1 MKKSEAR
8 VNHYLLDTNVI
19 SETARPQPDA
29 GVLRWFNQL
38 SILRLPAVGIYELA
52 SGIQRLPAGKKRE
65 FLEAWLAELLASDCD
80 VLPFDRAA
88 AFTCAALESEAR
100 RRGRPI
106 ELRDLLIL
114 AIAKSQDLGVATRN
128 VDHFRGFGVPVYDPF
143 NDVQIL

>member
-1 MKKSEAR
+1 MS
-8 VNHYLLDTNVI
+8 HYLLDTNVV
-19 SETARPQPDA
+19 SETARPKPDA
-29 GVLRWFNQL
+29 GVIRWLGQL
-38 SILRLPAVGIYELA
+38 STLQLPAVGVYELA

-65 FLEAWLAELLASDCD
+65 FLEGWFAELLASDCD

-88 AFTCAALESEAR
+88 ALVCAALESEAR
-100 RRGRPI
+100 RRGRAI

-143 NDVQIL
+143 NDTQIF

>member
-1 MKKSEAR
+1 
-8 VNHYLLDTNVI
+8 VNDYLLDTNVI
-19 SETARPQPDA
+19 SETTRPQPDA
-29 GVLRWFNQL
+29 GVIRWL
-38 SILRLPAVGIYELA
+38 GELPLLRLPAIGVFELA

-65 FLEAWLAELLASDCD
+65 FLEDWFAELLAADCN

-88 AFTCAALESEAR
+88 ALSCAALEAEAR
-100 RRGRPI
+100 RRGRAI

-143 NDVQIL
+143 SATQIL